1 MFIVLKEISN
11 VLRQTVVNFLH
22 SILKAREMIK
32 VSGGNISP
40 QLYLVSHLNNTAIR
54 IIIAA
59 SIYNKNIIKQ
69 L

>member
-1 MFIVLKEISN
+1 MFIVLKEIIN
-11 VLRQTVVNFLH
+11 ILRQTVVNFLH
-22 SILKAREMIK
+22 STILKAREMIK

-59 SIYNKNIIKQ
+59 SDKQ